1 MGEAALGVIMSLV
14 KWRGIEP
21 GSLVLLTPESGWGCG
36 YGDVAIPRAASPIW
50 TTQRLLFISQGS

>member
-1 MGEAALGVIMSLV
+1 MSLV

-50 TTQRLLFISQGS
+50 TTQRLLFELSLVCSLHL